1 MAFGRV
7 REPSERMC
15 TSFLTYLVC
24 IAVHTIEGVG
34 KIGCRLVTCR
44 STHINM
50 APGCCRCCG

>member
-24 IAVHTIEGVG
+24 YSRAYYR
-34 KIGCRLVTCR
+34 GCWQNWLPPCDLPFNP
-44 STHINM
+44 H
-50 APGCCRCCG
+50 